1 MITVEQRATGRDN
14 NFNLLRMIAAT
25 VVLVSHA
32 WPLTMGMHAVE
43 PLYNLT
49 GYKLGTTAVSV
60 FFAISGFFI
69 TRSFANRASI
79 ADFALARVARIYPGL
94 IAVLLLTMLVLGPIF
109 TTLPLG
115 AYFGDL
121 HSWAYVPVNMTLRK
135 MMWGLPGVF
144 TGNPYGHAIN
154 GSLWTLY
161 WEVCCYGLVV
171 AAGLTGLSRPAFMP
185 LILAVAIGATFLVP
199 QAEAGSLLRSAATL
213 SLPFAV
219 GAAAYVYRRWVPV
232 SGLLALLLFGLAVL
246 AFGGAF
252 YPMMHAIAVAYAALW
267 LGFADIPWIKAYN
280 RFGDF
285 SYGMYI
291 YAFPVEQALMA
302 SFPGFRPGLL
312 ILTSFPLTLLLA
324 IASWTWIESPAL
336 AHRHILVAR
345 LRLRRMHP
353 NGH

>member
-1 MITVEQRATGRDN
+1 MITVEQRAIGRDN

-32 WPLTMGMHAVE
+32 WPLTMGMHAIE
-43 PLYNLT
+43 PLYTLT

-69 TRSFANRASI
+69 TKSFANRASI
-79 ADFALARVARIYPGL
+79 GDFVLARVARIYPGL

-115 AYFGDL
+115 VYFSDI
-121 HSWAYVPVNMTLRK
+121 HTWAYVPVNLTLKK

-144 TGNPYGHAIN
+144 AGNPYGHAIN

-171 AAGLTGLSRPAFMP
+171 VAGLIGLSRPAFMP

-213 SLPFAV
+213 SLPFAI
-219 GAAAYVYRRWVPV
+219 GAAVYVYRRWVPV
-232 SGLLALLLFGLAVL
+232 SGLLVLLLFGLAAF
-246 AFGGAF
+246 AFGTIL
-252 YPMMHAIAVAYAALW
+252 YPMMHAFAVAYAALW
-267 LGFADIPWIKAYN
+267 LGFADIPGIKAYN

-291 YAFPVEQALMA
+291 YAFPVEQAMMA
-302 SFPGFRPGLL
+302 LFHDMKSWPL
-312 ILTSFPLTLLLA
+312 ILASFPLTLLLA

-336 AHRHILVAR
+336 NHRHILVAR
-345 LRLRRMHP
+345 LRLRRKRQDSH
-353 NGH
+353 